1 MIIVQKHTSII
12 KLVSLLLVA
21 VLVVV
26 AGLLAY
32 QSTSHAADLSKF
44 DPGNIMSDAVMS
56 DKSTMSV
63 QQIQAFLDSK
73 NACNNT
79 NVHMA
84 AWYPSLN
91 YNIKDGKFV
100 CMAKESFGGE
110 SAAQIIWQTAQDY
123 SINPQVLIVLLEKE
137 QGLISDTWPN
147 HRQYET
153 ATGFGCPDTAPCDTQ
168 YFGLKNQLRL
178 AANLFRTVL
187 NGGWSNYPV
196 GNNYV
201 QFNPNAGCGG
211 TVVNIQNRATSALY
225 RYTPYQPNASA
236 LAAGYGIGDGC
247 GAYGNRNFYALF
259 TDWFGSTQKFDD
271 VIKINSVSKGGNWSD
286 IVTNFGVTGSTGA
299 SKPLDAFRIS
309 QNADY
314 TSYNSKNGWQPTVN
328 GGMPS
333 GLVDQGTPL
342 QAIKIVL
349 TKPMAD
355 AYDVWYR
362 VHVSNVGW
370 MGWVKNGEVAGV
382 TGGNNS
388 IEAIEVKVTPKGYLA
403 PGPTTSSTI
412 SQGPLATPSKLQLQT
427 TSHVQYV
434 GWQPE
439 VIDGMITG
447 TTGQSKQTEAI
458 KLSLKNET
466 GISGG
471 IVYSAHLQGIGWQEA
486 KHSDEIAGT
495 VGQSRR
501 LEAIRISLT
510 GDLASQYDIWYR
522 VHVAWSGWQ
531 GWAKNYS
538 PAGSVGMSRA
548 IEAIETRILPKNS
561 SSLAQSTS
569 LINPSNQQLPDSY
582 SLSYSSHVQYLGWTS
597 ESHQNQVGGT
607 TGRSLGMEAIKF
619 TGVSSD
625 FGDLGITCSTY
636 IKNTDWQNGV
646 QTGDVCG
653 TSGQSKTLESIK
665 LSLVGE
671 AANRYDI
678 HYKIHVSFLGWQDW
692 VKNGEPTGSPGS
704 GRNIE
709 AIIIKLSQK

>member
-1 MIIVQKHTSII
+1 MNIAKKHISII
-12 KLVSLLLVA
+12 KIATLIVSAVA
-21 VLVVV
+21 VLVF
-26 AGLLAY
+26 GWLYL
-32 QSTSHAADLSKF
+32 QNISKAADLSKF
-44 DPGNIMSDAVMS
+44 DPGNIMSDLVMS

-79 NVHMA
+79 NVYMA
-84 AWYPSLN
+84 ALYPSLS

-100 CMAKESFGGE
+100 CMAKESFNGE

-137 QGLISDTWPN
+137 QGLVSDTWPN

-271 VIKINSVSKGGNWSD
+271 VIKVSSLNSESSWTG
-286 IVTNFGVTGSTGA
+286 IVTNSGVTGSTGA
-299 SKPLDAFRIS
+299 SRPMEAFKIS
-309 QNADY
+309 ENTEY
-314 TSYNSKNGWQPTVN
+314 TSYNSKNGWQPTVSN
-328 GGMPS
+328 GMIS
-333 GLVDQGTPL
+333 GLIDQNAPL
-342 QAIKIVL
+342 QAIKIAL
-349 TKPMAD
+349 TKPMSD
-355 AYDVWYR
+355 KYDVWYR
-362 VHVSNVGW
+362 VHVSYVGW
-370 MGWVKNGEVAGV
+370 MGWAKNGEIAGV
-382 TGGNNS
+382 TGGSNN
-388 IEAIEVKVTPKGYLA
+388 IEAIEVKVTPKGYPA
-403 PGPTTSSTI
+403 PGTTANPEI
-412 SQGPLATPSKLQLQT
+412 SQGPTAGPSQLQLNIS
-427 TSHVQYV
+427 SHVQYI

-439 VIDGMITG
+439 VINGMTTG

-466 GISGG
+466 GIIGG

-607 TGRSLGMEAIKF
+607 TGRSLGIEAIKF

-625 FGDLGITCSTY
+625 FGDLGITCSAY
-636 IKNTDWQNGV
+636 VKNTDWQNSV
-646 QTGDVCG
+646 QTGDACG
-653 TSGQSKTLESIK
+653 TFGQSKTLESIK

-671 AANRYDI
+671 AANLYDI
-678 HYKIHVSFLGWQDW
+678 HYKTHISFLGWQDW